1 MDFVLSEN
9 IRELRIKS
17 GLSQVELANRIG
29 VTKQCVS
36 NWENDNVLPSIE
48 MLVKLADF
56 FRVSTDCILGRSSC
70 NTIDANGLTG
80 EQSAHIRA
88 LVKDMIEL
96 NAK

>member
-1 MDFVLSEN
+1 MDFILSEN
-9 IRELRIKS
+9 IKELRIQS
-17 GLSQVELANRIG
+17 GLSQVELAKRLG

-56 FRVSTDCILGRSSC
+56 FRVSTDRILGRCSC
-70 NTIDANGLTG
+70 DMIDANGLTS

-88 LVKDMIEL
+88 VIKDICEL
-96 NAK
+96 NIH